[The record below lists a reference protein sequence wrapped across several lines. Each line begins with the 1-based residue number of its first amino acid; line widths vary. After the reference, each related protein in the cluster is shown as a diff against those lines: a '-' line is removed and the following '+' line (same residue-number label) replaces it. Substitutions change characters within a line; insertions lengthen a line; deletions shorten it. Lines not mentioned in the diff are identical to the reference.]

1 MVASVAGTAPCPNT
15 VQFRIRCSPG
25 TAFWPITMS
34 LPLGLRGRFGLFAQV
49 LFQGRQDARATI
61 DLNGASSIWFSTGN
75 LLNANDPCAKAG
87 G

>member
-1 MVASVAGTAPCPNT
+1 
-15 VQFRIRCSPG
+15 
-25 TAFWPITMS
+25 
-34 LPLGLRGRFGLFAQV
+34 V

-61 DLNGASSIWFSTGN
+61 DLNGAWSIWFSTGN